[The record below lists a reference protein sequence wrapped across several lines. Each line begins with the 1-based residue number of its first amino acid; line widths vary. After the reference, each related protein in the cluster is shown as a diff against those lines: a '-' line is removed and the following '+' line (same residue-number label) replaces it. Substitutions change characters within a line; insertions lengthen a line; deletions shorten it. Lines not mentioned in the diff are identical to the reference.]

1 MRNIVKCHWLLLVAL
16 AVAVQGCS
24 GLATSTGDPGFRHEI
39 SGPARPWTNEQFDA
53 DNGKFTFA
61 VFSDLTGDE
70 RDRVFEIA
78 IAQLA
83 LLRPEFIINV
93 GDLIE
98 GGTGDTGE
106 IDRQWTSFN
115 ERAERATAP
124 LFYVG
129 GNHDLN
135 NAPLRDA
142 WTARYGH
149 SYYHFIYRNTLFLV
163 LDTED
168 STPARIQEMFDARA
182 HAIGVLEE
190 HGWDAFTQTEYFT
203 MPEHNAGNISAEQS
217 EYFQAVIAANPDVR
231 WTFLFMHKAPWKRE
245 DMKTFAAIEDALA
258 DRPYTVFNGHV
269 QAYEYENR
277 RGRDYIRLATT
288 GGFHNL
294 REGRAMDHVALV
306 TLSETGV
313 DIANLMM
320 NGILDK
326 TGRIPLDGDEVCFDP
341 TACEEAE

>member
-1 MRNIVKCHWLLLVAL
+1 MRRILVL
-16 AVAVQGCS
+16 SVLIVAVQGCS
-24 GLATSTGDPGFRHEI
+24 SAAISPDDSDFRHQI
-39 SGPARPWTNEQFDA
+39 SGEVLPWTNEKFDSE
-53 DNGKFTFA
+53 DDKFTFA

-78 IAQLA
+78 VAQLA

-98 GGTGDTGE
+98 GGTEDTGE
-106 IDRQWTSFN
+106 IDRQWSSFN

-135 NAPLRDA
+135 NIALRDA
-142 WTARYGH
+142 WNARYGR
-149 SYYHFIYRNTLFLV
+149 SYYHFVYRNTLFLV

-168 STPARIQEMFDARA
+168 NTPARIQEMFQARA
-182 HAIGVLEE
+182 KAIEVLETA
-190 HGWDAFTQTEYFT
+190 GWDAFVQTEYFT

-217 EYFQAVIAANPDVR
+217 QYFRDVVAANPDVR
-231 WTFLFMHKAPWKRE
+231 WTFLFMHKAPWKRA
-245 DMKTFAAIEDALA
+245 DMATFVAIEEALQ
-258 DRPYTVFNGHV
+258 DRSYTVFNGHV
-269 QAYEYENR
+269 QAYEYEAR

-288 GGFHNL
+288 GGFHNS

-306 TLSETGV
+306 TVSERGV
-313 DIANLMM
+313 DIANLLME
-320 NGILDK
+320 GILDK
-326 TGRIPLDGDEVCFDP
+326 TGHIPLDGDDVCFDP
-341 TACEEAE
+341 EACKAAE